1 VKSDGKRHPELKL
14 WQAGMDF
21 VVELYRGL
29 ENLPAREQF
38 DLTTVLLV

>member
-1 VKSDGKRHPELKL
+1 VKSDGKPHRELKL